1 MINTLH
7 LLKFFSLTV
16 FFGFALLSCS
26 SPKGEDEKKSP
37 DSNLTELAGIYQ
49 MYVDDEPLNQNGQMY
64 YLLNAQGVVLT
75 SFGESAT
82 SAFQDVNQGLSSG
95 LINTGTFK
103 VSGNLLTFELEK
115 SNGPT
120 EWKLNK
126 LEKTISRERAS
137 LRFVQ
142 DID

>member
-1 MINTLH
+1 MKVIAKFIFLIALS
-7 LLKFFSLTV
+7 LLMGQVLY
-16 FFGFALLSCS
+16 SCS
-26 SPKGEDEKKSP
+26 SPKAEEEKKSP
-37 DSNLTELAGIYQ
+37 DSNRAELGGIEE

-95 LINTGTFK
+95 LINTGNFK
-103 VSGNLLTFELEK
+103 LSGNLLTFELEK
-115 SNGPT
+115 SKGPT

-126 LEKTISRERAS
+126 LEKTISRDRAS